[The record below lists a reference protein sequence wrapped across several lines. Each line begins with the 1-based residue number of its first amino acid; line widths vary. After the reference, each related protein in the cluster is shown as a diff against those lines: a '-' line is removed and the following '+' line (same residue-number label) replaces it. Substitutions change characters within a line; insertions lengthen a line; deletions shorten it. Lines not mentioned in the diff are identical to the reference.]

1 MNLGP
6 WSLQRVALCYTLLII
21 FLIYLEITYVLFKN
35 LWNESTFIKTLNPKQ
50 TNLIVDCIYC
60 HFHMDLNGINDYY
73 IIDLLHKL
81 SKESK
86 TFFFLGGFNIIE
98 L

>member
-1 MNLGP
+1 M
-6 WSLQRVALCYTLLII
+6 
-21 FLIYLEITYVLFKN
+21 
-35 LWNESTFIKTLNPKQ
+35 
-50 TNLIVDCIYC
+50 DCIYC